1 MINGKAESAK
11 NDARE
16 VAKNAA
22 LQPTR
27 NVEEKVSGF
36 VIRNTGN
43 AYLVRTQLGE
53 DILCMAKGNLRLKG
67 IRSTSPVV
75 VGDNVQVDVN
85 PDGSA
90 FITDIDDR
98 KNYIVRKASNLSK
111 HSHILA
117 ANIDLALLCV
127 TVRFPETTTVFI
139 DRFLATAEA
148 YSVPVCLV
156 FNKIDLYDEED
167 AEYMDAL
174 IHLYSVVGYKC
185 LKTSVLKKEGIDEV
199 KSLTTGKIT
208 LLAGHSGVGKSS
220 LINEI
225 EKDAGQKVGEIS
237 HYHNKGTHTT
247 TFSEMIELESGG
259 FIIDTPGIK
268 GFGTIDMEVSE
279 ISHYFPEIFR
289 FSSKCRFHNCL
300 HINEPEC
307 AVLKAVENNYISES
321 RYNSYLNI
329 LQDAEG
335 NKYR

>member
-247 TFSEMIELESGG
+247 TFSEMIELENGG